1 MSSWL
6 RIEIHEPW
14 HVGTGTGAGIGADA
28 LTVKD
33 AARLPV
39 LPGRQ
44 VKGLLRDAMRRAEAA
59 GTVAKGRTVELFGT
73 PPAPRID
80 GEGSLA
86 SWQETERYQTVPGLL
101 RIGSGCLGESED
113 DQFGWRQWAA
123 GGGDEAAELVGEMY
137 DEITS
142 TAIEDGTV
150 KVGALRT
157 VEVAMPVTLHAPIES
172 AGDASWKEDVEAS
185 LGLLRAIGKTRH
197 RGFGRCTV
205 TLLEE
210 GGRR

>member
-1 MSSWL
+1 MSRWL
-6 RIEIHEPW
+6 KIEIHEPW

-33 AARLPV
+33 ASRLPV

-44 VKGLLRDAMRRAEAA
+44 IKGLLRDAMRRAEAA
-59 GTVAKGRTVELFGT
+59 GAVAKGRTEALFGT

-86 SWQETERYQTVPGLL
+86 SWQETGRYQTSPGLL

-113 DQFGWRQWAA
+113 EQLGWRQWSA

-137 DEITS
+137 DRITS
-142 TAIEDGTV
+142 TALEEGTV
-150 KVGALRT
+150 KDGTLRT

-172 AGDASWKEDVEAS
+172 AGDASWKVDVDAS
-185 LGLLRAIGKTRH
+185 LGLLRAIGKTRN

-210 GGRR
+210 EGPR